1 MENFII
7 EDSFRLTSKRLLLRK
22 VELNDLNDRY
32 IAWMN
37 DIDVTQFTDI
47 RFKPQNRES
56 LISYWE
62 SITSSTNQVWLAI
75 CLREGNQM
83 HIGNIKLGPIN
94 YIHSTGEI
102 SLFIGDKACHGK
114 GYGLEVINLLVSWA
128 FSDLCLYKVTASIY
142 QDNEASIKAF
152 KKAGFAL
159 EGVLRQEA
167 LLSPDSRSDILKFGL
182 LCSEHNID

>member
-102 SLFIGDKACHGK
+102 IFL
-114 GYGLEVINLLVSWA
+114 LEIRRVMVK
-128 FSDLCLYKVTASIY
+128 DT
-142 QDNEASIKAF
+142 D
-152 KKAGFAL
+152 
-159 EGVLRQEA
+159 
-167 LLSPDSRSDILKFGL
+167 
-182 LCSEHNID
+182 

>member
-1 MENFII
+1 
-7 EDSFRLTSKRLLLRK
+7 
-22 VELNDLNDRY
+22 
-32 IAWMN
+32 
-37 DIDVTQFTDI
+37 
-47 RFKPQNRES
+47 
-56 LISYWE
+56 
-62 SITSSTNQVWLAI
+62 
-75 CLREGNQM
+75 M

-94 YIHSTGEI
+94 HLHSTGEI